1 MAREFRLPDIGEGL
15 AEAEIV
21 SWLVAVGDEVVADQN
36 VVEVETD
43 KAVVEI
49 PIPYAGTVL
58 HLGATEGEVVEVGS
72 VLIVVGAPDEVYGA
86 GDPPRGGD
94 AAPIVGSLSED
105 AQELPPPTEILHG
118 DGEGSAAVKALPLV
132 RKLARDLGVPIDW
145 ITGSGPDGRITR
157 EDVLA
162 VARSGARPTAREP
175 SEPDR
180 EQRPVSQEPEL
191 AGESEPAGEPE
202 PVGDAEPAGEPEQAG
217 ETPAVDIDAPGE
229 PAEAR
234 AGRQDDERVRMS
246 RLRRTIAAN
255 MSRSWAEIPHVTTF
269 DEVDVRRLLEAR
281 RALIARHGA
290 PVSIDALV
298 VKAIVPALRAHPD
311 FNASVDGDDL
321 IRHRAMDIGVAV
333 DTEEG
338 LMVVVVRGADEV
350 GLIELSG
357 RIAELAEG
365 ARNRALAPDLL
376 TGQTF
381 TVSNIGA
388 AGGGFGTPI
397 VPPGTTA
404 ILSVGRAVD
413 RPIAVDGAVMIAPV
427 MSLSLSY
434 DHRVIDGAAGR
445 RFMGMVLENLEEPTL
460 FLA

>member
-72 VLIVVGAPDEVYGA
+72 VLIVVGAPDEVYGD
-86 GDPPRGGD
+86 GDPQRGGD

-105 AQELPPPTEILHG
+105 AQELPPPTEILQG

-162 VARSGARPTAREP
+162 VARSGARPTAPEP

-180 EQRPVSQEPEL
+180 GEEPASQEPASQEPASQEPASQEPEL
-191 AGESEPAGEPE
+191 AE
-202 PVGDAEPAGEPEQAG
+202 
-217 ETPAVDIDAPGE
+217 ETPAAEVDATVE
-229 PAEAR
+229 PAEAP
-234 AGRQDDERVRMS
+234 AGRHDDERVRMS

-311 FNASVDGDDL
+311 FNASVEGDDL

-338 LMVVVVRGADEV
+338 LMVVVARGADEL

-413 RPIAVDGAVMIAPV
+413 RPIAVDGAVVVAPV